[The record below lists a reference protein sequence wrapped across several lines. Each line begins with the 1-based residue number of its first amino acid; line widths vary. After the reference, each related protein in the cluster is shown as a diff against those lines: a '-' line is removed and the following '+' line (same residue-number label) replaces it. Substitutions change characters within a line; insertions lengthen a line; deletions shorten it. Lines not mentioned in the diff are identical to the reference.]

1 MKKTN
6 SEILNEVKK
15 TIIPKSTSKT
25 EKAVNENIDN
35 TSQSSQ
41 DFLQKIICEWID
53 NNAEKITKDIVK
65 EHVKK
70 LFK

>member
-15 TIIPKSTSKT
+15 IIIPKSTSET
-25 EKAVNENIDN
+25 EKTVNENTEN

-41 DFLQKIICEWID
+41 DLLQKIICEWID

-65 EHVKK
+65 DHVKK

>member
-15 TIIPKSTSKT
+15 TIIPKSTNKT
-25 EKAVNENIDN
+25 EKIVNDNIEN

-41 DFLQKIICEWID
+41 DILKKIICEWID

>member
-15 TIIPKSTSKT
+15 IIIPKSTSET
-25 EKAVNENIDN
+25 EKTVNENTEN

-41 DFLQKIICEWID
+41 D
-53 NNAEKITKDIVK
+53 
-65 EHVKK
+65 
-70 LFK
+70 

>member
-15 TIIPKSTSKT
+15 TIIPKSTNKT
-25 EKAVNENIDN
+25 QKNADKEQDKPI
-35 TSQSSQ
+35 QSSQ
-41 DFLQKIICEWID
+41 DFLQKIISEWID
-53 NNAEKITKDIVK
+53 NNAERITKEIVK
-65 EHVKK
+65 DHVKK

>member
-6 SEILNEVKK
+6 SEIINEVKK
-15 TIIPKSTSKT
+15 TIIPESNNKTRINISKDKRDS
-25 EKAVNENIDN
+25 EQN
-35 TSQSSQ
+35 SQ
-41 DFLQKIICEWID
+41 DFLQKIIREWID

-65 EHVKK
+65 DHVKK

>member
-15 TIIPKSTSKT
+15 IIIPKSANKT
-25 EKAVNENIDN
+25 EKETNKEHEKP
-35 TSQSSQ
+35 TQSSQ
-41 DFLQKIICEWID
+41 DFLQKIICEWLD
-53 NNAEKITKDIVK
+53 NNAERITKDIVK

>member
-6 SEILNEVKK
+6 SDILNEVKK
-15 TIIPKSTSKT
+15 TIIPKSNDKASKNT
-25 EKAVNENIDN
+25 DKEQEKPI
-35 TSQSSQ
+35 QSSQ
-41 DFLQKIICEWID
+41 DFLQKIISEWID
-53 NNAEKITKDIVK
+53 NNAERITKDIVK

>member
-15 TIIPKSTSKT
+15 TIIPKSTNKT
-25 EKAVNENIDN
+25 EKIVNENIEN

-41 DFLQKIICEWID
+41 DFLKKIICEWID